1 MSRIAILGQSMKSG
15 ARDFGLMYTPATWT
29 FGWMTRVLAQVAFYS
44 MMGTLLNDPDRTR
57 YLLIGAAIYI
67 AVVETMVTTASTTWE
82 RVSGTLPLL
91 IAAPAG
97 LVLVFSGRSWCW
109 VATGTLSSTLSML
122 IMAPIFGV
130 SLSLTQAIAV
140 IPLIFLV
147 SLTTYGLALSC
158 GSLAARFHPWRNV
171 ISNVVHLTML
181 GLGGFLVPVAFWPIG
196 LQWLAQVFP
205 ATHGLAAV
213 RTVLDAG
220 PAWTVA
226 GHAIIAAL
234 VGIAWALVAMW
245 SFWWL
250 AASGRRTG
258 AIEYGDL

>member
-1 MSRIAILGQSMKSG
+1 MSRMAILGQSMKAGS
-15 ARDFGLMYTPATWT
+15 RDFALMYTPATWT

-44 MMGTLLNDPDRTR
+44 MMGALLGDSERTR
-57 YLLIGAAIYI
+57 YLLIGAVVYI

-97 LVLVFSGRSWCW
+97 LVLVFSGRSWFW
-109 VATGTLSSTLSML
+109 AVTGTLSSSLSLL

-130 SLSLTQAIAV
+130 SLSVGQALVA

-147 SLTTYGLALSC
+147 AVTTYGIALAC
-158 GSLAARFHPWRNV
+158 GSLAVRFHAWRNV
-171 ISNVVHLTML
+171 ISNIVHLTML
-181 GLGGFLVPVAFWPIG
+181 GLGGFLVPVVFWPAP
-196 LQWLAQVFP
+196 LQWLAQIFP

-226 GHAIIAAL
+226 GHAMLAVLA
-234 VGIAWALVAMW
+234 GIAWAGVAMW

-258 AIEYGDL
+258 AIEYGD